1 MKLKTFGLLLL
12 VTLSGL
18 SQSNFT
24 FGLRGGLNSTKYIL
38 ENNTLSVENA
48 RFGFVGG
55 MFFRIQSGFFSF
67 QPEVLYSQKNGKY
80 TYSTIDSGLDTL
92 FKNNFNFVD
101 IPFIFNLHLGKAI
114 RLNSGPVFNLLLKED
129 VRYIIENEDDINNIS
144 DEVSNVINVA
154 WQAGLGIEIK
164 NLCFDIRYEYSL
176 NKVMQTFYIPGSG
189 ISLNPEARNSLW
201 QFTIGLKFGNK

>member
-1 MKLKTFGLLLL
+1 MKRLIPIFFLI
-12 VTLSGL
+12 LSMG
-18 SQSNFT
+18 SEAQFT
-24 FGLRGGLNSTKYIL
+24 FGLRAGLNSNKYIL

-80 TYSTIDSGLDTL
+80 TYSTLESGLDTL

-101 IPFIFNLHLGKAI
+101 IPFIFNLHFGKAV

-129 VRYIIENEDDINNIS
+129 VRYIIENDANINSIT
-144 DEVSNVINVA
+144 DQVSNVINVA
-154 WQAGLGIEIK
+154 WQAGFGLEIK
-164 NLCFDIRYEYSL
+164 NICFDIRYEYSL
-176 NKVMQTFYIPGSG
+176 NKVMQTFYIPGAG
-189 ISLNPEARNSLW
+189 INLNPEARNSLW
-201 QFTIGLKFGNK
+201 QFTLGIKFGNN

>member
-1 MKLKTFGLLLL
+1 MKTRLFLLLFFISL
-12 VTLSGL
+12 TMQ
-18 SQSNFT
+18 SQFT
-24 FGLRGGLNSTKYIL
+24 FGLRAGLNTNKYIL
-38 ENNTLSVENA
+38 ENPTLTVENA

-80 TYSTIDSGLDTL
+80 SYSTLQSGLDTL

-101 IPFIFNLHLGKAI
+101 IPFIFNLHFGKAVRI
-114 RLNSGPVFNLLLKED
+114 NTGPVFNLLLKED
-129 VRYIIENEDDINNIS
+129 VSYIVENDNNIRDIA

-154 WQAGLGIEIK
+154 WQAGFGIEIK

-176 NKVMQTFYIPGSG
+176 NKVMQTFYIPGAG

-201 QFTIGLKFGNK
+201 QFTIGLKFGEK